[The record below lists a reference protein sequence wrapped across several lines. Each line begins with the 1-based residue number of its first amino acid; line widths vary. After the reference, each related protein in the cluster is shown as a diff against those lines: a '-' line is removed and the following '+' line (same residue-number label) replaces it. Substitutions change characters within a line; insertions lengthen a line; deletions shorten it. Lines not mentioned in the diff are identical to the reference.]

1 MDGGKGWS
9 RRDGQDGVG
18 MSKKKPPN
26 PYEEAMR
33 NIDRIIAELDAQ
45 LKGESHVLGRKDK

>member
-1 MDGGKGWS
+1 
-9 RRDGQDGVG
+9 
-18 MSKKKPPN
+18 MSKQKSLT

-45 LKGESHVLGRKDK
+45 LKGDSHVLGRKDK

>member
-1 MDGGKGWS
+1 
-9 RRDGQDGVG
+9 
-18 MSKKKPPN
+18 MSKKKPLN

-33 NIDRIIAELDAQ
+33 NIDRIIAELDEQ

>member
-1 MDGGKGWS
+1 
-9 RRDGQDGVG
+9 

-26 PYEEAMR
+26 PYEEANR

-45 LKGESHVLGRKDK
+45 LKGDSHVLGRKDK

>member
-1 MDGGKGWS
+1 
-9 RRDGQDGVG
+9 
-18 MSKKKPPN
+18 MSKKKPHN

-45 LKGESHVLGRKDK
+45 LKGDSHVLGRKDK